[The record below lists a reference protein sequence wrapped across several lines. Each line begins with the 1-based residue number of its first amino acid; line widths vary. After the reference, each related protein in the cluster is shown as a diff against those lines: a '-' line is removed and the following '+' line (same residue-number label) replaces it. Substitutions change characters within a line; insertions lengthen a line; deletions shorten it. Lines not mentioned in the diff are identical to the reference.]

1 VVELLLDAVKIE
13 VVSNEL
19 FVYLAE
25 ELMVLI
31 IAEPLDPTTSRVI
44 TEF

>member
-19 FVYLAE
+19 LIYLAE
-25 ELMVLI
+25 ELMILV
-31 IAEPLDPTTSRVI
+31 IAEPLDPATG
-44 TEF
+44 